1 MTTHARDLTLSLPPT
16 GWLEF
21 GAGCLRRLPGTVS
34 RTGHRRA
41 FVVTDPGLRAAGLV
55 DRVTTVLAE
64 SGIDAEVHDAI
75 PANPSTTA
83 VDTAAQQARAFGE
96 AAVVALGGGSAL
108 DAAKGVALLSVNPG
122 SAAEFDYRIEPER
135 PGLPLIAIPTTAG
148 TGAETN
154 GFGVIEDTRLR
165 RKVYIGH
172 DSVKPVAALLDP
184 ELTLGLPPG
193 ATAATGMD
201 ALVHGIE
208 SLASRGA
215 NPLSQA
221 YAAQAIALVSRWL
234 PVAVENGSD
243 LEARSQM
250 LLGAHLAGLAL
261 SISGLGLVHGIAHA
275 VSARVGAPHGLALSA
290 VLPEVMAWCAPH
302 AEDAFA
308 SAAHGMGVGGNGK
321 DGGNGEEVAEA
332 CRELSEQV
340 GARRPLSAYGVTADM
355 VPDLART
362 ALEDAVT
369 ANSPRTPTEQD
380 ITELITS
387 CL

>member
-1 MTTHARDLTLSLPPT
+1 MTLHTRELAISLPPT
-16 GWLEF
+16 AWLEF
-21 GAGCLRRLPGTVS
+21 GVGSLRRLPETVS
-34 RTGHRRA
+34 RTGHNRA

-55 DRVTTVLAE
+55 DRVTAILAAA
-64 SGIDAEVHDAI
+64 GIDAEVHDAI
-75 PANPSTTA
+75 PANPSTAA
-83 VDTAAQQARAFGE
+83 VDAAAEQARAFGD

-108 DAAKGVALLSVNPG
+108 DAAKGVALLAVNPG
-122 SAAEFDYRIEPER
+122 SAAEFDYRIEPEV

-154 GFGVIEDTRLR
+154 GFGVIEDPRLR

-208 SLASRGA
+208 SLSSRGA

-221 YAAQAIALVSRWL
+221 YAAQAIALVSHWL

-243 LEARSQM
+243 LKARSHM

-290 VLPEVMAWCAPH
+290 VLPEVMAWCNPQAK
-302 AEDAFA
+302 DAFA
-308 SAAHGMGVGGNGK
+308 RVAHEMGVGDNGT
-321 DGGNGEEVAEA
+321 EVFEA

-340 GARRPLSAYGVTADM
+340 GARRPLSVYGVTADM
-355 VPDLART
+355 VADLARA

-369 ANSPRTPTEQD
+369 ANSPRTPTHQD

>member
-1 MTTHARDLTLSLPPT
+1 VTTHAHTRACDLTLSLPPT

-21 GAGCLRRLPGTVS
+21 GAGALRRLPETVR
-34 RTGHRRA
+34 RTGHRRV
-41 FVVTDPGLRAAGLV
+41 FVVTDPGLRAAGLI
-55 DRVTTVLAE
+55 DRVIRTLAE
-64 SGIDAEVHDAI
+64 AGIDCDVHDAI
-75 PANPSTTA
+75 PPNPSTGA
-83 VDTAAQQARAFGE
+83 VDAAAAQAREFGE

-108 DAAKGVALLSVNPG
+108 DAAKGVALLAVNPG
-122 SAAEFDYRIEPER
+122 SAAEFDHRVEPQR

-154 GFGVIEDTRLR
+154 GFGVIEDTARH

-172 DSVKPVAALLDP
+172 DTVKPVASLLDP
-184 ELTLGLPPG
+184 ELTVGLPPL

-201 ALVHGIE
+201 ALVHGVE

-215 NPLSQA
+215 NPVSQG
-221 YAAQAIALVSRWL
+221 YAAQAVAVVSRWL
-234 PVAVENGSD
+234 PAAVEDGTD
-243 LEARSQM
+243 LEARSQL

-275 VSARVGAPHGLALSA
+275 VTARVGAPHGLALSA
-290 VLPEVMAWCAPH
+290 VLPEVMAWCAPQ
-302 AEDAFA
+302 AGDALARVAREMGAGQDAA
-308 SAAHGMGVGGNGK
+308 SAV
-321 DGGNGEEVAEA
+321 EA
-332 CRELSEQV
+332 CRNLAEQV

-355 VPDLART
+355 VEDLART

-369 ANSPRTPTEQD
+369 GNSPRPPTEDD
-380 ITELITS
+380 IAGLITY